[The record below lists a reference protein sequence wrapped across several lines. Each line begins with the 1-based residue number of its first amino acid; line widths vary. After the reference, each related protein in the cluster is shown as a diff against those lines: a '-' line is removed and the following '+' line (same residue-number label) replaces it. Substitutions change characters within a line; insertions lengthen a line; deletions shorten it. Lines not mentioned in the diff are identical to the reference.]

1 MIKGNLEKIH
11 VHKYIIKEKH
21 ERLNH
26 LIKRIKFLKAHR
38 HRKDIIESGL
48 HILHIAAFQILTGA
62 VAHLQMVQNAAAC
75 LLTKTKFFTVGL
87 SPLPT
92 SGVYNFI

>member
-26 LIKRIKFLKAHR
+26 LIKHIKFLKAHR
-38 HRKDIIESGL
+38 HRKDIIESSL

-62 VAHLQMVQNAAAC
+62 ANGSKCCSLSSNKNKVFYCWPLSIAHQWSL
-75 LLTKTKFFTVGL
+75 
-87 SPLPT
+87 
-92 SGVYNFI
+92 